1 MPILLLATTN
11 PGKIREYR
19 FLFSALDYHITTLTE
34 QRITKVIAETESS
47 YEQNAKAKAI
57 AYSKLSQLI
66 TIADDSGLEV
76 DALGGEPGVHSARFA
91 GENTTDEDKVKTL
104 LAKLNGVPWEKRTA
118 CFKCVIA
125 IATLGGQLEL
135 CHGECRGMI
144 SFECR
149 GASGFGYDPI
159 FYLPSMKITMA
170 ELLFKE
176 KNKISHRA
184 QASQRARQVLKQLHK
199 QTY

>member
-1 MPILLLATTN
+1 MSSLLLATTN

-19 FLFSALDYHITTLTE
+19 LLLGGLDYHITTLTE
-34 QRITKVIAETESS
+34 QRIAKVIAEIGSS

-57 AYSKLSQLI
+57 AYAKLSQLI

-76 DALGGEPGVHSARFA
+76 DALGGEPGVHSARFG
-91 GENTTDEDKVKTL
+91 GENTTDEDKVKAL
-104 LAKLNGVPWEKRTA
+104 LAKLEGVPWEKRTA

-125 IATLGGQLEL
+125 IATPGGQLEL
-135 CHGECRGMI
+135 CHGECRGII

-159 FYLPSMKITMA
+159 FYLPNMKKTMA
-170 ELLFKE
+170 ELPFKE

-184 QASQRARQVLKQLHK
+184 QASQKARQILKQLHK
-199 QTY
+199 QAY